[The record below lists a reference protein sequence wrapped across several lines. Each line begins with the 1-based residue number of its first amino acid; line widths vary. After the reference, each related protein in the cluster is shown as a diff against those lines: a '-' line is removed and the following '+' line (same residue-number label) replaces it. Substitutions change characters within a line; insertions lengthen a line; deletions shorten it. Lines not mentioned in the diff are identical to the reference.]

1 MRYKIFMVF
10 ILLTSS
16 LATTAIS
23 EIVKKGQVGLRFLQN
38 PVSAE
43 AIGRGG
49 LGLVSF
55 RNSNAVFWNPSGL
68 GWLDGKIDFNAS
80 YTQGI
85 ADINY
90 SAMVGAY
97 NLGKYGVVALD
108 FLGMDYGEFYG
119 TRRADNDQ
127 GYIDVGTFQPTAFA
141 VGMTYSQKVSN
152 RFSYGIRVKYAYQDL
167 GTALIGTEGT
177 DVDDTTL
184 VIEPKDYKRGEPAID
199 IGATYD
205 FLSHGIRFGA
215 VVRNFSR
222 EIKYERYKFPMP
234 FAVGFSMVVKPL
246 TLFNFDTQ
254 RHDLEIGFETEHPRD
269 FKEKVK
275 FGAEYCY
282 NQLLILRTGYMFN
295 YDERGLTF
303 GMGICKEINL
313 VELRLN
319 YAYQDFGIFNSV
331 HTFSIGLTR

>member
-1 MRYKIFMVF
+1 MWFKKILICFTLGF
-10 ILLTSS
+10 ILSS
-16 LATTAIS
+16 SAHS
-23 EIVKKGQVGLRFLQN
+23 NIVKKGQVGFRFLQN
-38 PVSAE
+38 PIAAE

-68 GWLDGKIDFNAS
+68 GWLNGKIDFNAN
-80 YTQGI
+80 YTKGI

-90 SAMVGAY
+90 SAMVGAF
-97 NLGKYGVVALD
+97 NLGKFGVVAID
-108 FLGMDYGEFYG
+108 FMGMDYGEFYG
-119 TRRADNDQ
+119 TRRAANDL
-127 GYIDVGTFQPTAFA
+127 GYIDVGTFQPSAFA
-141 VGMTYSQKVSN
+141 VGMTYSQKVSD
-152 RFSYGIRVKYAYQDL
+152 RFSYGVRLKYAYQDL

-177 DVDDTTL
+177 DVDDSTL
-184 VIEPKDYKRGEPAID
+184 VIESKDYAHGEPAID
-199 IGATYD
+199 IGTTYD

-234 FAVGFSMVVKPL
+234 FAVGFSMVFRPL
-246 TLFNFDTQ
+246 TFFNIEPQ
-254 RHDLEIGFETEHPRD
+254 QHDLEIGFETEHPRD

-282 NQLLILRTGYMFN
+282 HELLIVRTGYMCN

-303 GMGICKEINL
+303 GMGVCKEINL
-313 VELRLN
+313 VKLRLN
-319 YAYQDFGIFNSV
+319 YAYQDFGIFNNV
-331 HTFSIGLTR
+331 HTLSLGLTK